1 VRARNG
7 SRIVAVGS
15 TASSSA
21 AAASGAAIGSAA
33 ASAAPVLAPVT
44 TPSVSA
50 PTTTD
55 PRSKRRRQ
63 IAVRLRTDHVSDELL
78 DVIYAFG
85 APQLSVS
92 VRCDGAQCHVW
103 GRRCVLVDGWRWRW
117 PWRRRRRQV
126 WCCFDET
133 DERDAR
139 QGCCGIRS
147 GCNRSLAA
155 RRRVELNECLSSHQ
169 MHQLLTLFLLTRYAC
184 CTSLSTDGT
193 FSFLPRCFIPW
204 YAPSLS
210 ALAVLLARFC

>member
-21 AAASGAAIGSAA
+21 AAASAIGSAA

-85 APQLSVS
+85 ALNCPSVS
-92 VRCDGAQCHVW
+92 GVMELNVTFGVADASSSTVGGGGGLGGGGGAK
-103 GRRCVLVDGWRWRW
+103 
-117 PWRRRRRQV
+117 
-126 WCCFDET
+126 
-133 DERDAR
+133 
-139 QGCCGIRS
+139 S
-147 GCNRSLAA
+147 GVASTKQTSAA
-155 RRRVELNECLSSHQ
+155 RGKGAAKSGRVAI
-169 MHQLLTLFLLTRYAC
+169 TL
-184 CTSLSTDGT
+184 
-193 FSFLPRCFIPW
+193 
-204 YAPSLS
+204 
-210 ALAVLLARFC
+210 